1 MALVNLWNI
10 DSFGKVAT
18 LYESIK
24 PLVSK
29 CHTREQDIRPIGGRA
44 RKHERI
50 KKINDNC
57 YVMTDGYHTGDEVFK
72 SWYSSQGGKPTEA
85 EVIKLAPIVWRK
97 HRDGSETITVRNGT
111 GLKTAHNS
119 RYRFIHRCLPRGLRF
134 SIEQGKQFIHCRG
147 ERYYLA
153 KSNTLAAFAVNFWS
167 GRADLVT
174 SRDDG
179 VALTFR
185 FRDHAVSYD
194 SGGKAK
200 PIPPTQR
207 IDKVSKTKMKPHL
220 DKFTQWAFTM
230 APLWDYNS
238 YEQRNKINKQVTGH
252 VSNNGTTYGS
262 YRASEV
268 FRNNPKLSR
277 EIIKDEE
284 HPLRVALAYTII
296 FETHYDTLVGQE
308 GRKYISNDNV
318 TESSVKAQ
326 YNTKINQVCGFIKIK
341 KGKK

>member
-18 LYESIK
+18 LYESTK

-29 CHTREQDIRPIGGRA
+29 CHTREQDIRPIGDRA

-50 KKINDNC
+50 KKINDSC
-57 YVMTDGYHTGDEVFK
+57 YVLMDGYNSGDDVFGNG
-72 SWYSSQGGKPTEA
+72 YLRQGNGPTEA

-111 GLKTAHNS
+111 GLKTSHPS
-119 RYRFIHRCLPRGLRF
+119 RYSFLHRCLPRGIRF
-134 SIEQGKQFIHCRG
+134 SIDQGKQFIHCRG

-153 KSNTLAAFAVNFWS
+153 KSNTVAAFAVPIWS
-167 GRADLVT
+167 GRVDLVT

-185 FRDHAVSYD
+185 FKDHDVSYD

-200 PIPPTQR
+200 PIPPVQR
-207 IDKVSKTKMKPHL
+207 IDKLSKTKMKPYL
-220 DKFTQWAFTM
+220 DKFRQWAFTM
-230 APLWDYNS
+230 APLWDYGS
-238 YEQRNKINKQVTGH
+238 HDQVRRVSEEVSRYVGNKWFR
-252 VSNNGTTYGS
+252 S
-262 YRASEV
+262 SEV
-268 FRNNPKLSR
+268 FKDNPKLSR

-284 HPLRVALAYTII
+284 HPLRVALAFTII
-296 FETHYDTLVGQE
+296 NGTHYDALTEQG
-308 GRKYISNDNV
+308 GRGYMGYANV

-326 YNTKINQVCGFIKIK
+326 YNAKINQVCGFIKIK

>member
-1 MALVNLWNI
+1 MALISLWNI
-10 DSFGKVAT
+10 DSFDKVAA
-18 LYESIK
+18 LYNGIK

-29 CHTREQDIRPIGGRA
+29 CHTREQDIRPIGDRA

-57 YVMTDGYHTGDEVFK
+57 YVLTDGYHSGDDVFR
-72 SWYSSQGGKPTEA
+72 SWWGSGGGKPTEA

-97 HRDGSETITVRNGT
+97 HRDGSETITVRNAT
-111 GLKTAHNS
+111 GVTSAHTS
-119 RYRFIHRCLPRGLRF
+119 RYSFLHRCLPRGIRF
-134 SIEQGKQFIHCRG
+134 SIDQGKQFIHCRG

-153 KSNTLAAFAVNFWS
+153 KSNTVAAFAVPTGTRNRWTK
-167 GRADLVT
+167 DIT

-185 FRDHAVSYD
+185 FKDHDVSYD

-200 PIPPTQR
+200 PIPPVQR
-207 IDKVSKTKMKPHL
+207 IDKLSKTKMKPYL
-220 DKFTQWAFTM
+220 DKFRQWAFTM

-238 YEQRNKINKQVTGH
+238 HDQVRKVNQE
-252 VSNNGTTYGS
+252 VSKYVGDKWFRS
-262 YRASEV
+262 SEV
-268 FRNNPKLSR
+268 FKDNPKLSR

-284 HPLRVALAYTII
+284 HPLRVALAFTII
-296 FETHYDTLVGQE
+296 NGTHYDALTEQG
-308 GRKYISNDNV
+308 GRRYMGYDNV

-326 YNTKINQVCGFIKIK
+326 YNAKINQVCGFIKVM
-341 KGKK
+341 KGKR